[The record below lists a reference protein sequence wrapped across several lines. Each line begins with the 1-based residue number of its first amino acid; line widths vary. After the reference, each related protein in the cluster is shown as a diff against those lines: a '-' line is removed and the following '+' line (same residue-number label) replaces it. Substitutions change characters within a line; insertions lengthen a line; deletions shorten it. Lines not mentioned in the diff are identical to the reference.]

1 MPSGRTAIPN
11 KKPLIESGLFYLPP
25 KYVKISL
32 VERENLTRFAWLSIA
47 AAVVTIVLKTAAYF
61 FTGSVGLLSDALESL
76 INLAAAIVAL
86 LTLRIAAAPADEEHA
101 FGHDKAEYFS
111 SGIEGTLIFIAA
123 LSIAYTAIQRL
134 LAPQPLEQL
143 GIGLIVSMAATAV
156 NFIVARILIRA
167 GKDHHSLVLEAD
179 GHHLMT
185 DVWTSI
191 GVVAGVG
198 LVSLTGWLRLDP
210 IVAILVAV
218 NIVWTGFGLIKR
230 SVLGLMD
237 TAVEPEIQ
245 NMAEEVLKK
254 YVEKECIA
262 YENFR
267 SRQSGMKKFFYVD
280 IQFPSGWTI
289 YRVHSIA
296 DQIEVEIQEKIPN
309 STVFSHLEPL
319 DK

>member
-1 MPSGRTAIPN
+1 M
-11 KKPLIESGLFYLPP
+11 
-25 KYVKISL
+25 
-32 VERENLTRFAWLSIA
+32 ERENLTRYAWLSIA
-47 AAVVTIVLKTAAYF
+47 AAIITIALKTAAYY

-86 LTLRIAAAPADEEHA
+86 FTLKIAAAPADEEHA

-111 SGIEGTLIFIAA
+111 SGIEGTLIFLAA
-123 LSIAYTAIQRL
+123 LSIAYAAFQRL

-143 GIGLIVSMAATAV
+143 GIGLIVSGLATAV
-156 NFIVARILIRA
+156 NLFVALILIRV
-167 GKDHHSLVLEAD
+167 GKKHHSLVLEAD

-185 DVWTSI
+185 DVWTSV
-191 GVVAGVG
+191 GVVIGVG

-218 NIVWTGFGLIKR
+218 NIVWTGYGLIKR

-237 TAVEPEIQ
+237 TAVLPDIQ
-245 NMAEEVLKK
+245 YIAEEVLQK
-254 YVEKECIA
+254 YAEKEGIT

-280 IQFPSGWTI
+280 IQFPNDWTI
-289 YRVHSIA
+289 HQVHEIA
-296 DQIEVEIQEKIPN
+296 DKIEVEICEKVPN
-309 STVFSHLEPL
+309 STVFSHLEPFE
-319 DK
+319 K